1 MINLTPLLKITKLL
15 DTHIYSKTYKE
26 ICNKL
31 PPMKFKDYNKNVTTV
46 RKLLSRF

>member
-1 MINLTPLLKITKLL
+1 MITPLLKITKLL
-15 DTHIYSKTYKE
+15 DTHIYSKTYIE

-31 PPMKFKDYNKNVTTV
+31 PPMEYIDYNKNVITV